1 MVRPLDH
8 ATIMQQANFADKQA
22 QENMAHPEANRYNSA
37 ENEKLRRVEERE
49 RTIETQKTAKS
60 IVHRK
65 EEDQGNRKKK
75 RRNQEKGKGK
85 SLDIEA

>member
-8 ATIMQQANFADKQA
+8 ATIMQQVNFADKQA

-37 ENEKLRRVEERE
+37 ENEKLRRIEEKE

-65 EEDQGNRKKK
+65 EEDQGNREK
-75 RRNQEKGKGK
+75 RRKHKEKGKGS
-85 SLDIEA
+85 SLDIQA